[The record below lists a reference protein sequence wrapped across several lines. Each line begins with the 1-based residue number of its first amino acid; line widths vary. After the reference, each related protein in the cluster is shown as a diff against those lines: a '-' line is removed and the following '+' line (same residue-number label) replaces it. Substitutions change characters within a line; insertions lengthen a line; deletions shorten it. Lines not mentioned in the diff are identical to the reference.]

1 MLALSK
7 SWWVFSCLDGIHADS
22 FSEFFSFQISNSPSF
37 FLPFFPSFVLVL
49 FDPQVGLH
57 SVQYGRCK

>member
-22 FSEFFSFQISNSPSF
+22 FSEIFRSKFQTALVFFFT
-37 FLPFFPSFVLVL
+37 FFPSFVLVL

-57 SVQYGRCK
+57 SVQYERCK